1 VRISPKYI
9 QLVGDAIIPL
19 GGFFFWDWGLYFI
32 LLFYLL
38 DMIAS
43 EVIIHFKSR
52 KSIEYYGKGKKERFS
67 FGIQSALMLLVSVIS
82 IHAAMSF
89 IQPGID
95 FKQELI
101 DFWTYEELGM
111 QQGYL
116 LAPFIAYG
124 AYLQYKTS
132 FLMPAK
138 FRTLIHAEIWKAH
151 LRAFLLIVAASGI
164 ALGVSQVVELSQMIY
179 VLVIVATSSSYQ
191 FYFNN

>member
-1 VRISPKYI
+1 MRISPKYI
-9 QLVGDAIIPL
+9 QLVSDALIPL
-19 GGFFFWDWGLYFI
+19 AGFFFWDWGLYFI

-38 DMIAS
+38 DMLAS
-43 EVIIHFKSR
+43 EVIVHLKSR

-67 FGIQSALMLLVSVIS
+67 FGIQSVVMLLISVLS
-82 IHAAMSF
+82 IHAAMYF

-95 FKQELI
+95 FKQEFI

-111 QQGYL
+111 QQGYF

-124 AYLQYKTS
+124 AYLQYKIS

-151 LRAFLLIVAASGI
+151 LGAFLLIVAACGI
-164 ALGVSQVVELSQMIY
+164 AIGLSQLVELSQVIY
-179 VLVIVATSSSYQ
+179 VLVIVALSSFYQ
-191 FYFNN
+191 FFYNN